1 MAHYALLNELNIV
14 TEVITGVDE
23 NELIEGVSPEV
34 WYGNLREQKCL
45 RTSYNT
51 IKNQHTSGGKPFR
64 GNYASKG
71 YFYDEQFDAF
81 IPPQPFPSWKL
92 DYSTFSWVPPIP
104 YPGDMEEPYLWSEIN
119 KEWIKV
125 SSFRITE

>member
-23 NELIEGVSPEV
+23 TETIEGVSPEV

-51 IKNQHTSGGKPFR
+51 MKNQHINGGTPFR
-64 GNYASKG
+64 GNYAAKG
-71 YFYDEQFDAF
+71 YFYDAQFDAF

-92 DYSTFSWVPPIP
+92 DYSTFSWVPPVA
-104 YPGDMEEPYLWSEIN
+104 YPGDMEEPYIWSEIN
-119 KEWIKV
+119 KEWILV
-125 SSFRITE
+125 SSFRTIE